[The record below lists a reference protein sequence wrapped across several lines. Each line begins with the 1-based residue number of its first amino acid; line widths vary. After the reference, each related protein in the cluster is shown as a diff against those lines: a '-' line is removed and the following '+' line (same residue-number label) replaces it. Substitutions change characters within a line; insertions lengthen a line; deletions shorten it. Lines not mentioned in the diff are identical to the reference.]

1 MDRLNVLWWLELEV
15 EKVAASPNPGLD
27 VRPSHDVRPFAAL
40 VSETCRDHRFWRLK
54 FKEAKVKIHP
64 IRNNIRY
71 RFLAIF
77 QFDEK
82 LGKSK

>member
-27 VRPSHDVRPFAAL
+27 VRPSHDIRPFAAL

-54 FKEAKVKIHP
+54 FKRSEGQNPSDPEQQNIQIFGHFS
-64 IRNNIRY
+64 IR
-71 RFLAIF
+71 
-77 QFDEK
+77 
-82 LGKSK
+82 

>member
-54 FKEAKVKIHP
+54 FKNLL
-64 IRNNIRY
+64 RNSIIISFRTS
-71 RFLAIF
+71 LPSGH
-77 QFDEK
+77 K
-82 LGKSK
+82 